1 MKRPIPLLAAL
12 VFFCQI
18 LFAQQQVVLNPV
30 RDNTLYQTADG
41 SLSDGSGDYL
51 FVGRVGSNGGGTI
64 RRALL
69 KFDIPGTIPPTATIT
84 SVTLTMNMSK
94 SNAASQ
100 TISLQKLTADWGEGT
115 SNANSNEGSGAPSST
130 NDATW
135 VHRFFPSTSWT
146 KAGGD
151 FASTVTASTQVNAV
165 GSYSWGSTTQMVADV
180 QGWLANP
187 SSNFGWILIG
197 NESTNSTA
205 KRFDSRENSTAANRP
220 KLTVTYKT
228 ATAVSQIA
236 AVATET
242 ALEQNF
248 PNPFNPTTIIRY
260 SLERESRVRLFV
272 VDLLGREVQT
282 LVDRT
287 QNAGSYSAV
296 FNATRLPSGVYCY
309 VLNDGQRTIVKQM
322 ALLK

>member
-1 MKRPIPLLAAL
+1 MKRRVSLLAAL
-12 VFFCQI
+12 AFFYQI
-18 LFAQQQVVLNPV
+18 LFAQQQVAINPIK
-30 RDNTLYQTADG
+30 DNTLYQTADG

-51 FVGRVGSNGGGTI
+51 FVGRVGSTGGGTI

-69 KFDIPGTIPPTATIT
+69 KFDVTAAIPSAATIT

-94 SNAASQ
+94 SNAGSQ
-100 TISLQKLTADWGEGT
+100 SISLQKVTADWGEGT
-115 SNANSNEGSGAPSST
+115 SNANANEGSGAPSST

-135 VHRFFPSTSWT
+135 VHRFFPSTNWT

-165 GSYSWGSTTQMVADV
+165 GSYSWGSTSQMVADV

-197 NESTNSTA
+197 NESTNTTT

-220 KLTVTYKT
+220 KLTVTYT
-228 ATAVSQIA
+228 VATAVSQIA
-236 AVATET
+236 AVAAET

-260 SLERESRVRLFV
+260 SLGRESRVRLSI
-272 VDLLGREVQT
+272 VDPLGREVQT
-282 LVDRT
+282 LIDRT

-296 FNATRLPSGVYCY
+296 FNATRLASGIYFY
-309 VLNDGQRTIVKQM
+309 VLNDGQQTIVKQM

>member
-1 MKRPIPLLAAL
+1 MKRSLPFLAVLAL
-12 VFFCQI
+12 FGQI
-18 LFAQQQVVLNPV
+18 LFAQQQVVLTPIK
-30 RDNTLYQTADG
+30 DNTLYQTADG

-51 FVGRVGSNGGGTI
+51 FVGRVGSSGGGAI
-64 RRALL
+64 RRTLL
-69 KFDIPGTIPPTATIT
+69 RFDIPGTIPPSSTIT

-94 SNAASQ
+94 SNAGPQ

-115 SNANSNEGSGAPSST
+115 SNANANEGSGAPSST

-135 VHRFFPSTSWT
+135 IHRFFPATSWT

-151 FASTVTASTQVNAV
+151 FSSVVTASIQVNSV
-165 GSYSWGSTTQMVADV
+165 GTCSWGSTSQMVTDV
-180 QGWLANP
+180 QGWLTNP

-197 NESTNSTA
+197 NEATASTA
-205 KRFDSRENSTAANRP
+205 MRFDSRQNGTVANRP
-220 KLTVTYKT
+220 KLTVTYKIT
-228 ATAVSQIA
+228 SAVSQTS

-260 SLERESRVRLFV
+260 SLSRESRVRLSIF
-272 VDLLGREVQT
+272 DLLGREVQT

-287 QNAGSYSAV
+287 QNPGSYSAV
-296 FNATRLPSGVYCY
+296 FDATKLPSGVYCY
-309 VLNDGQRTIVKQM
+309 VLNDGVRTMVKQM